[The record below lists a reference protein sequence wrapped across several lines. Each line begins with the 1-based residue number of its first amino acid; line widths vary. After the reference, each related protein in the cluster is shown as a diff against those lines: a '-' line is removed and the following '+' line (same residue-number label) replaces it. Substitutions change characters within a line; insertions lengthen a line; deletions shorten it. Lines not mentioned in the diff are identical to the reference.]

1 MEAKQSIHV
10 KLKYRGLNPH
20 FPKLPRGL
28 IASAKK

>member
-1 MEAKQSIHV
+1 MEVKQNVKI

-28 IASAKK
+28 IKSAKK